1 VGRGSG
7 LFIWCGRMGCI
18 QNFEFKKGKMSYN
31 FLNFAYFTVKF
42 LILIIKVTGFAQV
55 SIRFF
60 LSNL

>member
-1 VGRGSG
+1 
-7 LFIWCGRMGCI
+7 MGCI
-18 QNFEFKKGKMSYN
+18 QNFEFKKGKMSHH

-55 SIRFF
+55 TNRFF